1 MISVRGLGV
10 AIGAAF
16 AAGAALAAAGEALA
30 QPWQPLAQPILRQ
43 YPEFQPYQ
51 QPYQPYQAP
60 APMAGAAQPWQP
72 GYGAPAMQ
80 AAPMQAVP
88 AQGRPPLYAQQ
99 GQPAAQPRST
109 RAAAGAPSAARET
122 KSGWLDRDDV
132 SLFAFSAGYF
142 DINRRR
148 DTAAEGRIEYR
159 AAERFWL
166 FKPFGGL
173 MATSDEAIHAFAG
186 VLIDIYLGDRFVVTP
201 SFAPGYF
208 HKGDGRDLGHKLEF
222 RSQIEVAYRFADK
235 SRLGV
240 SFNHISNA
248 GIGDRNPGTETLAIT
263 YALPTDTFFNLF

>member
-1 MISVRGLGV
+1 MISVR
-10 AIGAAF
+10 AF
-16 AAGAALAAAGEALA
+16 TVVVAAGAALFITEIAAA

-72 GYGAPAMQ
+72 GYGAPAAQ
-80 AAPMQAVP
+80 VVP
-88 AQGRPPLYAQQ
+88 AQARPPLYAQQ
-99 GQPAAQPRST
+99 GQQPAQARAQRTPY
-109 RAAAGAPSAARET
+109 AARES

-132 SLFAFSAGYF
+132 SHFAFSAGYF
-142 DINRRR
+142 DINKRKN
-148 DTAAEGRIEYR
+148 TAFEGRIEYR
-159 AAERFWL
+159 GAERFWI

-186 VLIDIYLGDRFVVTP
+186 VLVDIYLGDSWVLTP

-208 HKGDGRDLGHKLEF
+208 RKGDGKDLGHEIEF
-222 RSQIEVAYRFADK
+222 RSQLELAYRFADK
-235 SRLGV
+235 SRIGI

-248 GIGDRNPGTETLAIT
+248 SIGDRNPGVETLAIT
-263 YALPTDTFFNLF
+263 YAVPTDTFFNLF